1 VCHGS
6 DARAQFY
13 EDKNNMY
20 NIYYILITYIGS
32 RTTETNSFSLAEGSL
47 SYSQNS
53 VSKPADSTE
62 RIYHQLREYVSCEP
76 LVTKARRVAW
86 SGSLGS

>member
-13 EDKNNMY
+13 EEQIALWQEQYK
-20 NIYYILITYIGS
+20 LITSIGP
-32 RTTETNSFSLAEGSL
+32 RTTESKCFSLAEGSL
-47 SYSQNS
+47 SYSWNS
-53 VSKPADSTE
+53 LSKPADSTE
-62 RIYHQLREYVSCEP
+62 RIYHRLREYVSCEP